1 MAMTVPTTRLGR
13 ASLSRLPADSRPA
26 VRPGEARSGV
36 LHLGLGAFHRA
47 HQAVY
52 IEAAMAARGGDWGIV
67 GVAPRSRDV
76 LEALRAQDHLYSV
89 VTLDA
94 SAERTRVL
102 GALNGTVH
110 AASDPAAV
118 VALLADPAIRVVTL
132 TVTEKAYAPDA
143 AVARLLVEGLV
154 ARAHA
159 DTGPITLLS
168 CDNLPSN
175 GVVLGKLLA
184 GMIPAAQRDW
194 FQTSVRCP
202 SSMVDRIVPATTAG
216 TLATA
221 ERCLGARDLAAV
233 AGEPFSQWVIEDD
246 FAGAHPDWAA
256 AGAVLTDDVT
266 PWEHLKLRAL
276 NGVHSAL
283 AYLGA
288 LAGCDSIADAL
299 ALPGMADLL
308 RRYVATEVTASMTPP
323 DGVTVPGYGEAALE
337 RFANARLGHR
347 CLQVAMDGTQKLP
360 QRVLSVLNTVAEPAL
375 ATLIVAAWARFA
387 EGTGDAGQALP
398 LDDPR
403 AAEVRADLSTEALFG
418 PGGVL
423 EVPDPAH
430 RRMIEAWRTAL
441 ATHGAAD
448 LVRTAVR

>member
-1 MAMTVPTTRLGR
+1 MAMTVPATRLGR
-13 ASLSRLPADSRPA
+13 ATLSRLPEQSRPA

-36 LHLGLGAFHRA
+36 LHFGLGAFHRA
-47 HQAVY
+47 HQAVF

-67 GVAPRSRDV
+67 AVAPRSRDV

-94 SAERTRVL
+94 SAERSRVV

-110 AASDPAAV
+110 AASDPGAV

-143 AVARLLVEGLV
+143 AVPRLLVDGLI
-154 ARAHA
+154 ARARA

-175 GVVLGKLLA
+175 GVALGNLLS
-184 GMIPAAQRDW
+184 GMIPAELRDW
-194 FQTSVRCP
+194 YDVSVRCP
-202 SSMVDRIVPATTAG
+202 SSMVDRIVPATTAA
-216 TLATA
+216 TLAAA

-233 AGEPFSQWVIEDD
+233 AAEPFNQWVIEDS
-246 FAGAHPDWAA
+246 FAGATPDWAA
-256 AGAVLTDDVT
+256 GGVVLTDDVT

-308 RRYVATEVTASMTPP
+308 RRYVDTEVTASMTPP
-323 DGVTVPGYGEAALE
+323 DGVTVAGYGAAALE
-337 RFANARLGHR
+337 RFANASLGHR
-347 CLQVAMDGTQKLP
+347 CLQVAMDGSQKLP

-375 ATLIVAAWARFA
+375 ATLIAAAWARFA
-387 EGTGDAGQALP
+387 EGTADSGQALP

-423 EVPDPAH
+423 HVPDPAH

-441 ATHGAAD
+441 ATHGAVD

>member
-1 MAMTVPTTRLGR
+1 MTVPATRLGR
-13 ASLSRLPADSRPA
+13 ATLSRLPAESRPA
-26 VRPGEARSGV
+26 VLPGEAKAGI
-36 LHLGLGAFHRA
+36 LHLGLGAFFRA

-67 GVAPRSRDV
+67 AVAPRSRDV

-102 GALNGTVH
+102 GALTGSVH
-110 AASDPAAV
+110 AASDPEAV

-143 AVARLLVEGLV
+143 AVPRLLIDGLV
-154 ARAHA
+154 ARARA
-159 DTGPITLLS
+159 DSGPITVLS

-184 GMIPAAQRDW
+184 GMIPDAQREW
-194 FQTSVRCP
+194 FESSVRCP
-202 SSMVDRIVPATTAG
+202 SSMVDRIVPATTAA

-233 AGEPFSQWVIEDD
+233 AGEPFHQWVIEDA

-256 AGAVLTDDVT
+256 AGAVLTGDVT

-288 LAGCDSIADAL
+288 LAGCESIAEAL

-308 RRYVATEVTASMTPP
+308 RRYVATEVAASMTPP
-323 DGVTVPGYGEAALE
+323 DGVTVAQYGDAALE

-347 CLQVAMDGTQKLP
+347 CLQVALDGTQKLP
-360 QRVLSVLNTVAEPAL
+360 QRVLSVLDSVADPAL

-441 ATHGAAD
+441 STHGAAD

>member
-1 MAMTVPTTRLGR
+1 MAMTVPATRLGR
-13 ASLSRLPADSRPA
+13 ATLSRLPADSRPA
-26 VRPGEARSGV
+26 VLPGEARSGV
-36 LHLGLGAFHRA
+36 LHLGLGAFFRA

-67 GVAPRSRDV
+67 AVAPRSRDV

-94 SAERTRVL
+94 AAERARVM

-110 AASDPAAV
+110 AASDPDAV
-118 VALLADPAIRVVTL
+118 VGLLADPAIRVVTL

-143 AVARLLVEGLV
+143 AVPRLLVDGLI
-154 ARAHA
+154 ARARA

-175 GVVLGKLLA
+175 GVVLGNLLG
-184 GMIPAAQRDW
+184 GMIPAELRDW
-194 FQTSVRCP
+194 YDVSVRCP

-216 TLATA
+216 TLASA

-233 AGEPFSQWVIEDD
+233 AAEPFSQWVIEDD
-246 FAGAHPDWAA
+246 FAGAHPDWVAG
-256 AGAVLTDDVT
+256 GAVLTGDVT

-276 NGVHSAL
+276 NGVHSAM

-288 LAGCDSIADAL
+288 LAGCESIADAL

-308 RRYVATEVTASMTPP
+308 RRYVATEVAASMTPP
-323 DGVTVPGYGEAALE
+323 DGVTVAGYGDAALE

-360 QRVLSVLNTVAEPAL
+360 QRVLSVLNTVADPAL
-375 ATLIVAAWARFA
+375 ATLILAAWARFA
-387 EGTGDAGQALP
+387 EGTGDAGQALS
-398 LDDPR
+398 LDDPL
-403 AAEVRADLSTEALFG
+403 AARVRADLSTETLFG

-423 EVPDPAH
+423 EVPDPAR

-448 LVRTAVR
+448 VVRTALR